1 MKKKIQ
7 NVCAAAGGITLV
19 MGAGIVTENPIVLLV
34 WLAISVSLLYVGK
47 AFSFQQNP

>member
-7 NVCAAAGGITLV
+7 NACAVIGGTSLI

-34 WLAISVSLLYVGK
+34 WLTISVSLLYVGK
-47 AFSFQQNP
+47 AFSFQQNR